1 MLCNMFTTY
10 NCTKYHIP
18 LVITINLTEKQIYSM
33 LTMLKL
39 KILP

>member
-1 MLCNMFTTY
+1 MFMNY

-18 LVITINLTEKQIYSM
+18 LVTTINLTEKESYSM

-39 KILP
+39 KILPY